1 MRLLLAAAFASVA
14 VSPAAAMPLHQ
25 FSDLAISPAGDRV
38 AAVESDEQP
47 NSSTRPPEHVVVRDA
62 RTGIVV
68 QTIPGCAGC
77 RYSGLSFAPDGRL
90 LAVVNDKGTT
100 RLLLAGKTLASF
112 EGIAQDPSFAPDG
125 KSIAVLATFNAR
137 KQSGATQAGVRQVGE
152 IGEANDEQRI
162 AIVPLSGGTL
172 RPVTPADRYVY
183 EYDWM
188 PDGRGFVM
196 TSAPGNGDNNWWV
209 ATLDRIDLASGAL
222 TRIAAPKMQLN
233 FPRVSPDGRTVAFIG
248 GLMSDFGAV
257 GGDIYSVPLAG
268 GTPVKLDPYFK
279 GTFTSLLW
287 DRNGLAASSLVG
299 DRMAIVAVRPAAR
312 QQRIVGSAGFDLG
325 WGRPFR
331 ALERRKDL
339 CDRSPGFRTCAGDL
353 HAPGPTRSSTPT
365 ARAFTRSRTRTTAGD
380 QSCMHAASPG
390 KVKASPSRAG
400 CSRRSSRRPAKA
412 R

>member
-90 LAVVNDKGTT
+90 LADRQRQGHDAPALSAGNDPGRASKASPRT
-100 RLLLAGKTLASF
+100 RASRPT
-112 EGIAQDPSFAPDG
+112 AKASQCWRPSMP
-125 KSIAVLATFNAR
+125 AR
-137 KQSGATQAGVRQVGE
+137 KPARPRPASARSARSAKRTTNSASPSCRSAAGRCGRSRPPTATSTNMTGCPTA
-152 IGEANDEQRI
+152 A
-162 AIVPLSGGTL
+162 ASSS
-172 RPVTPADRYVY
+172 
-183 EYDWM
+183 
-188 PDGRGFVM
+188 

-209 ATLDRIDLASGAL
+209 ATLDRIDLASGAV

-257 GGDIYSVPLAG
+257 GGDIYTVPVAG
-268 GTPVKLDPYFK
+268 GTPTDIDPWLSTAPSPRCC
-279 GTFTSLLW
+279 GTGTAW
-287 DRNGLAASSLVG
+287 
-299 DRMAIVAVRPAAR
+299 RP
-312 QQRIVGSAGFDLG
+312 
-325 WGRPFR
+325 
-331 ALERRKDL
+331 RR
-339 CDRSPGFRTCAGDL
+339 
-353 HAPGPTRSSTPT
+353 
-365 ARAFTRSRTRTTAGD
+365 
-380 QSCMHAASPG
+380 
-390 KVKASPSRAG
+390 
-400 CSRRSSRRPAKA
+400 
-412 R
+412 